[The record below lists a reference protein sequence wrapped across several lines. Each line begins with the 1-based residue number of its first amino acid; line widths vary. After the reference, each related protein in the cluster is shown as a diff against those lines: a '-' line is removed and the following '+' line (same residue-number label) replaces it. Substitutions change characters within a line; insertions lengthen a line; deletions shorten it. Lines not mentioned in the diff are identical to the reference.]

1 MADWKDTCNLPRTA
15 FAMKANLQT
24 TEPETVARWDEMDLY
39 GKIRGA
45 RKGAPKYLLHDG
57 PPYANGEI
65 HMGHALNKILKD
77 LVVKSHNMLGF
88 DAPYIPGWDCH
99 GLPIELKVDRELGP
113 KKKQM
118 STADFRRACRD
129 YAEKYLDIQR
139 RDFKRLGILGVWND
153 PYKTLAFTY
162 QAAIVRA
169 LGKFVEQDMVYKGKK
184 PVHWCTHCRTALAE
198 AEVEYE
204 PHRSPSIYVEFP
216 LSADSLREFWGRV
229 RSAEARSA
237 KADEARSAK
246 ADRPVSVLIWT
257 TTPWTIPSNMA
268 IAFHPDFHY
277 GAYDVDGKAVIVAK
291 DLAEA
296 VGKKVGKAFGA
307 PLAEFDGKAMER
319 LVFRHPLYA
328 RDSLGVLGDYVT
340 LEAGT
345 GAVHTAPGHGA
356 DDYRTGVRYG
366 LEIYAPLDPGGH
378 FNESVELFAGLKV
391 NDANPKIEA
400 ALKDKGHLWHR
411 EDYEHSYPHCWRC
424 HHPVIFL
431 ATAQWFIAM
440 DAKHLRERALK
451 AIHDTRWIPAWGQAR
466 IEGMI
471 ANRPDWCISRQRAW
485 GVPIPALD
493 CTKCGTPVLTK
504 ALVDKAAAVFDV
516 YGADSWYERPV
527 AEFVPDG
534 LACAACGGTEFERE
548 GNILD
553 VWFDSGSSHEAV
565 LPFREDHHWPADI
578 YLEGSDQHRG
588 WFHSSLLVGIGTRGR
603 APFNQVL
610 THGFVMDEH
619 GRKMSKSLGNTTA
632 PQDIIKQS
640 GAEILRLWVSM
651 VDYRYDMNI
660 SKEALSRTIEAYRK
674 TRNVIRVLTAN
685 LYDFDP
691 KDDGLPKAR
700 LLEIDRWALAKY
712 ADAAER
718 IVKAYEDYDYPG
730 IFQVANQLITTDL
743 SAFYVDV
750 TKDRMYTLGA
760 KSEARRSGQTAMYTI
775 VDGLA
780 RLLAP
785 ILSVT
790 MDELWRMLPG
800 SREESVHMA
809 LFPRD
814 VEQWKDVGLL
824 AQWAVLSE
832 LRDQVNLAL
841 EAKRQEK
848 TITSNLSAR
857 VEVGLGAGYTE
868 LRDYEEFLPTLFG
881 VSQVE
886 LKTTEDAAFEISVE
900 RATGTKCDRCWRY
913 VPEVSADAER
923 AGLCPRCVEA
933 LAEPVSL

>member
-1 MADWKDTCNLPRTA
+1 MADWKDTCNLPRTP
-15 FAMKANLQT
+15 FSMKANLQT
-24 TEPETVARWDEMDLY
+24 MEPETVARWDAMDLY

-118 STADFRRACRD
+118 SVADFRRACRA
-129 YAEKYLDIQR
+129 YAEKYVDVQR
-139 RDFKRLGILGVWND
+139 KDFKRLGIIGTWD
-153 PYKTLAFTY
+153 EPYKTLKFEY

-204 PHRSPSIYVEFP
+204 PHTSPSIYVEFP
-216 LSADSLREFWGRV
+216 MKEDSTPPFETSL
-229 RSAEARSA
+229 
-237 KADEARSAK
+237 
-246 ADRPVSVLIWT
+246 PVSVLIWT
-257 TTPWTIPSNMA
+257 TTPWTIPSNMG
-268 IAFHPDFHY
+268 IAFHPDFVY
-277 GAYDVDGKAVIVAK
+277 GAYEVDGKAVIVAK

-296 VGKKVGKAFGA
+296 VGKKTGKS
-307 PLAEFDGKAMER
+307 FDKLIATFEGKQMER
-319 LVFRHPLYA
+319 VVFRHPLYA

-340 LEAGT
+340 LDAGT

-356 DDYRTGVRYG
+356 DDYKTGVRYG

-391 NDANPKIEA
+391 SDANPKIEA
-400 ALKDKGHLWHR
+400 ALKEKGFLWQR
-411 EDYEHSYPHCWRC
+411 EDFDHSYPHCWRC
-424 HHPVIFL
+424 HNPVIFL

-440 DAKHLRERALK
+440 DAKDLRARALK
-451 AIHDTRWIPAWGQAR
+451 SIAETRWIPSWGQAR

-471 ANRPDWCISRQRAW
+471 ANRPDWCISRQRVW
-485 GVPIPALD
+485 GVPIPAMD
-493 CTKCGTPVLTK
+493 CAKCGTPVLTK
-504 ALVDKAAAVFDV
+504 ALVDKAASVFDV

-527 AEFVPDG
+527 ADFIPDG
-534 LACAACGGTEFERE
+534 MTCASCGGAEFERE

-565 LPFREDHHWPADI
+565 LPFREDHQWPADL

-588 WFHSSLLVGIGTRGR
+588 WFHSSLLVGVGTRGR

-610 THGFVMDEH
+610 THGFVMDEN

-632 PQDIIKQS
+632 PQDVIKQS
-640 GAEILRLWVSM
+640 GSEILRLWVSM

-660 SKEALSRTIEAYRK
+660 SKEAMARTVEAYRK
-674 TRNVIRVLTAN
+674 TRNVIRVLMAN

-691 KDDGLPKAR
+691 KGDSLPKAR
-700 LLEIDRWALAKY
+700 MLEIDRWALAKY
-712 ADAAER
+712 ADAAEK
-718 IVKAYEDYDYPG
+718 IVKAYENYDYPG

-760 KSEARRSGQTAMYTI
+760 KSDARRSGQTAMYII

-785 ILSVT
+785 VLSVT
-790 MDELWRMLPG
+790 MDEVWRMLPG
-800 SREESVHMA
+800 EREESVHMA
-809 LFPRD
+809 LFPTAL
-814 VEQWKDVGLL
+814 EQWKDDGLL
-824 AQWAVLSE
+824 ERWAALAVV
-832 LRDQVNLAL
+832 RDQVNMQL
-841 EAKRQEK
+841 EEKRKDK
-848 TITSNLSAR
+848 TIAANLSAR
-857 VEVGLGAGYTE
+857 VTLEADGDTARLLGEY
-868 LRDYEEFLPTLFG
+868 RDFLPTLFG
-881 VSQVE
+881 VSEVE
-886 LKTTEDAAFEISVE
+886 LKTLGPQDPKTAAVAVD
-900 RATGTKCDRCWRY
+900 RATGTKCERCWRY
-913 VPEVSADAER
+913 VPAVSAEPDR
-923 AGLCPRCVEA
+923 TGLCPRCVEA